1 MSSQRCLDVFC
12 HYLPPSFCQAANR
25 LQTRPMLMF
34 ERAQGIPVMVDLEAR
49 LQLMDQF
56 PGYSQI
62 LSLASPTI
70 ESLADPQG
78 SPELARIGNDAMAA
92 AVSKYKHRFPGFI
105 ASLPMNN
112 PEAALTEISR
122 AVEKLGAVGFQIY
135 TNVNGQPVD
144 KREYLQ
150 IFEAAGELRV
160 PVWLHPV
167 RSMMTADYSEESYSK
182 YDLWWAFGWPY
193 ETSIAMGRLVFS
205 GIFDRYPDL
214 VVITHH
220 VGGMIPMMRGRIESG
235 LSLMGTRNPPELSEA
250 TDTNLKGLPL
260 KAFQKFY
267 ADTASFGSR
276 EAIECG
282 LAFFG
287 ADRLL
292 FGTDMPFDP
301 EEGIGYIRDTLN
313 AIDEMALELEE
324 RKAILSGNAHRL
336 LGLR

>member
-1 MSSQRCLDVFC
+1 MSSQKCLDVFC

-25 LQTRPMLMF
+25 LQARPMLMF
-34 ERAQGIPVMVDLEAR
+34 ERAQALPVMVDLEAR
-49 LQLMDQF
+49 LELMDQF

-70 ESLADPQG
+70 ESLANPQG

-112 PEAALTEISR
+112 PDAALAEMSR
-122 AVEKLGAVGFQIY
+122 AAGKLGAIGVQIY

-144 KREYLQ
+144 KGEYLQ
-150 IFEAAGELRV
+150 IFEAAGELRL

-167 RSMMTADYSEESYSK
+167 RSMMTADYAEERYSK

-214 VVITHH
+214 MVITHH

-235 LSLMGTRNPPELSEA
+235 LSLMGTRNPSELSEA
-250 TDTNLKGLPL
+250 TDTNLKELPL

-287 ADRLL
+287 VDRLL

-301 EEGIGYIRDTLN
+301 EGGAGYIRDTLS
-313 AIDEMALELEE
+313 AIDGMALGFKE
-324 RKAILSGNAHRL
+324 REAILSGNAYRL